1 MENPT
6 TNILLSTNCIILI
19 FRKHPHITVNTK
31 LKADGTIT
39 AAYILLITKGIRI
52 VRMRE
57 IIANMVIIFD

>member
-1 MENPT
+1 M
-6 TNILLSTNCIILI
+6 
-19 FRKHPHITVNTK
+19 TVKTK

-52 VRMRE
+52 VRIRE